1 MFDRELFYSLCEKYH
16 VELSEQH
23 DSAMMKDGEAIK
35 SLTENEAKKAFSVFL
50 EYFPFENSITRTNNM
65 SLQVFDFEEYP
76 VAC

>member
-35 SLTENEAKKAFSVFL
+35 RHSL
-50 EYFPFENSITRTNNM
+50 YF
-65 SLQVFDFEEYP
+65 
-76 VAC
+76 

>member
-23 DSAMMKDGEAIK
+23 DSAMIKDGDVMK
-35 SLTENEAKKAFSVFL
+35 SLTENEAKKAFSIFL
-50 EYFPFENSITRTNNM
+50 EYFPFDNLITRTNNM